1 MASWET
7 FYVIVGSA
15 GAALI
20 GIQFVVV
27 TLIANMRRRPPA
39 EALNAFGTPTVVHL
53 MALADQTMRSLKG
66 STMQRPL
73 FDALIVRMALSEQFT
88 SIRELLANAEKA
100 PPLSN
105 PQIAGQ
111 KKK

>member
-1 MASWET
+1 VVAC
-7 FYVIVGSA
+7 
-15 GAALI
+15 GAKTELLD
-20 GIQFVVV
+20 V
-27 TLIANMRRRPPA
+27 PA
-39 EALNAFGTPTVVHL
+39 ESRERYTSVAGKFDTPTVVHL

-88 SIRELLANAEKA
+88 SIRELLANTDKTSA
-100 PPLSN
+100 PAN